1 MELNQLRGIKL
12 QEYRTIND
20 LSTSLKNELTKN
32 ASFFSNF
39 DGKSLDEQQ
48 RIACILNDCDLEII
62 AGAGTG
68 KTQTLVAKSSYLI
81 EYKNIKASEILCLSF
96 SKSSAKDL
104 KKRLKYSI
112 ETKTIHALGLSIIK
126 KRDEKGII
134 EEYGFKNIF
143 KEYLDD
149 ASQKQLDDIK
159 DFCENYLANVAT
171 KIKLNE
177 LDTEEEKL
185 NFLIS
190 KTSFVKRVWGFIDLF
205 KGKDNDIQ
213 DLKTLLSNCKKDY
226 NKKPNINT
234 LENINFLNIVDP
246 IFRFY
251 QRFLSRNH
259 LIDFNDMI
267 NNAIKHVEEHGI
279 NKNYKYIFVDEYQDV
294 SYKNFQLVKT
304 IKDKLNANLVV
315 VGDDWQS
322 IYGFRDSDLKLFTKF
337 TTFFPNANKVFIEQT
352 YRGPQQLIDSAGK
365 FIMKNKKLFNKS
377 LKSNISI
384 KKPIKIVYHS
394 LTSEKINKNIYNLI
408 NNLSKQGK
416 VLILGRHNSDINDFL
431 ANTNLVKKGRSKNY
445 KKITDKRENIKK
457 VTYRTIHN
465 AKGLE
470 SDYVII
476 IRVIDDFVGFPNQI
490 PPASYMHLIH
500 DWTLD
505 DKLEEERR
513 LFYVALTRAK
523 KGVYIFTT
531 RGIESEYITE
541 LKKDSSN
548 NIEIIYTDD
557 KNTYSHL
564 KEFKIA
570 PKNKVR

>member
-1 MELNQLRGIKL
+1 MEYKQISDLN
-12 QEYRTIND
+12 
-20 LSTSLKNELTKN
+20 SSLKNELN
-32 ASFFSNF
+32 ENSSFFDNF
-39 DGKSLDEQQ
+39 GGKSLDEQQ
-48 RIACILNDCDLEII
+48 RIACVLNDCDLEII

-81 EYKNIKASEILCLSF
+81 EYKNIKPSEILCLSF

-104 KKRLKYSI
+104 KKRLKHPI
-112 ETKTIHALGLSIIK
+112 ETRTIHALGLSIIN
-126 KRDEKGII
+126 KRDKKGII

-143 KEYLDD
+143 NEYLED
-149 ASQKQLDDIK
+149 ASQKTLEDIK
-159 DFCENYLANVAT
+159 DFCENYLANVST

-190 KTSFVKRVWGFIDLF
+190 KTSFVKRIWGFIDLF

-213 DLKTLLSNCKKDY
+213 DLKQLLSNCKRDF
-226 NKKPNINT
+226 NKKPNINA
-234 LENINFLNIVDP
+234 LENINFLTIVEP

-251 QRFLSRNH
+251 QGYLSKNH

-267 NNAIKHVEEHGI
+267 NNAIKHVESKGI
-279 NKNYKYIFVDEYQDV
+279 DNNYKYIFVDEFQDV

-304 IKDKLNANLVV
+304 IKDELDANLVV

-322 IYGFRDSDLKLFTKF
+322 IYGFRDSDLKLFTNF
-337 TTFFPNANKVFIEQT
+337 TDIFPNANKVFIEQT
-352 YRGPQQLIDSAGK
+352 YRGPQELIDSAGK
-365 FIMKNKKLFNKS
+365 FIMKNDKLFNKS
-377 LKSNISI
+377 LKSDISI
-384 KKPIKIVYHS
+384 KKPIKVVYHS
-394 LTSEKINKNIYNLI
+394 LTAEKENNNVYNLIYNL
-408 NNLSKQGK
+408 SKKGK
-416 VLILGRHNSDINDFL
+416 VLILGRHNSDIGDFL
-431 ANTNLVKKGRSKNY
+431 GNTNLVKKGRSKNF
-445 KKITDKRENIKK
+445 KKITDKYENIKK
-457 VTYRTIHN
+457 VSYRTIHN

-490 PPASYMHLIH
+490 PPASFMSLIH
-500 DWTLD
+500 DWDLTE
-505 DKLEEERR
+505 KLEEERR

-523 KGVYIFTT
+523 KGVYIFTAK
-531 RGIESEYITE
+531 GMESEYVTE
-541 LKKDSSN
+541 LKRDSSN

-564 KEFKIA
+564 NEFKIA
-570 PKNKVR
+570 PKPKKVR

>member
-1 MELNQLRGIKL
+1 MEYKR
-12 QEYRTIND
+12 IND
-20 LSTSLKNELTKN
+20 LNYSLKEELVN
-32 ASFFSNF
+32 NSSFFDDF

-48 RIACILNDCDLEII
+48 RIACILNDCDLQII

-81 EYKNIKASEILCLSF
+81 EKKNIKPSEILCLSF

-104 KKRLKYSI
+104 KKRLKYPI
-112 ETKTIHALGLSIIK
+112 ETRTIHALGLSIINK
-126 KRDEKGII
+126 KDKKGII

-143 KEYLDD
+143 NEYLED

-159 DFCENYLANVAT
+159 EFCENYLANTAT

-177 LDTEEEKL
+177 LGSEEEKL

-190 KTSFVKRVWGFIDLF
+190 KTSFVKRIWGFIDLF

-213 DLKTLLSNCKKDY
+213 DLKHLLTECK
-226 NKKPNINT
+226 NNFNIKS
-234 LENINFLNIVDP
+234 LENISFLRIVDP

-251 QRFLSRNH
+251 QRFLSKNH

-267 NNAIKHVEEHGI
+267 NNAIKNVEEKGI
-279 NKNYKYIFVDEYQDV
+279 DKNYKYIFVDEYQDV

-304 IKDKLNANLVV
+304 IKDKLNAYLVV

-322 IYGFRDSDLKLFTKF
+322 IYGFRDSDLKLFTNF
-337 TTFFPNANKVFIEQT
+337 TDIFPNANKVFIEQT
-352 YRGPQQLIDSAGK
+352 YRGPQQLINSAGK
-365 FIMKNKKLFNKS
+365 FIMKNDKLFNKS
-377 LKSNISI
+377 LKSDKSI

-394 LTSEKINKNIYNLI
+394 LTSEKENNNVYNLVY
-408 NNLSKQGK
+408 NLSKKGK
-416 VLILGRHNSDINDFL
+416 VLILGRHNSDINEFL
-431 ANTNLVKKGRSKNY
+431 GHTNLVKTGRSNNF
-445 KKITDKRENIKK
+445 KKITDKYGNIKK
-457 VTYRTIHN
+457 VSYRTIHN

-490 PPASYMHLIH
+490 PPASFMSLIH

-505 DKLEEERR
+505 EKLEEERR

-531 RGIESEYITE
+531 KGIESEYITE
-541 LKKDSSN
+541 LRRDCLN
-548 NIEIIYTDD
+548 DIEIVYTDD
-557 KNTYSHL
+557 KSTYSQL
-564 KEFKIA
+564 DEFKNA
-570 PKNKVR
+570 PKPKKVR

>member
-143 KEYLDD
+143 KEYLED

-177 LDTEEEKL
+177 LDSEEEKL

-267 NNAIKHVEEHGI
+267 NNAIKQVEEHGI
-279 NKNYKYIFVDEYQDV
+279 NKNYKYIFVDEYQDM

-564 KEFKIA
+564 KEFKMA

>member
-20 LSTSLKNELTKN
+20 LSTSLKNELSKN

-104 KKRLKYSI
+104 KKRLKYPI

-177 LDTEEEKL
+177 LDREEEKL

-267 NNAIKHVEEHGI
+267 NNAIKQVEEHGI
-279 NKNYKYIFVDEYQDV
+279 NKNYKYIFVDEYQDM

-304 IKDKLNANLVV
+304 IKDNLNANLVV

-377 LKSNISI
+377 LKSNMSI

-394 LTSEKINKNIYNLI
+394 LTSEKLNKNVYNLI
-408 NNLSKQGK
+408 YNLSKQGK

-500 DWTLD
+500 DWSLD

-541 LKKDSSN
+541 LKKDSSS

-564 KEFKIA
+564 KEFKMA
-570 PKNKVR
+570 PKKSS

>member
-1 MELNQLRGIKL
+1 M
-12 QEYRTIND
+12 Y
-20 LSTSLKNELTKN
+20 
-32 ASFFSNF
+32 
-39 DGKSLDEQQ
+39 
-48 RIACILNDCDLEII
+48 
-62 AGAGTG
+62 
-68 KTQTLVAKSSYLI
+68 
-81 EYKNIKASEILCLSF
+81 
-96 SKSSAKDL
+96 
-104 KKRLKYSI
+104 
-112 ETKTIHALGLSIIK
+112 
-126 KRDEKGII
+126 
-134 EEYGFKNIF
+134 
-143 KEYLDD
+143 
-149 ASQKQLDDIK
+149 
-159 DFCENYLANVAT
+159 
-171 KIKLNE
+171 
-177 LDTEEEKL
+177 
-185 NFLIS
+185 
-190 KTSFVKRVWGFIDLF
+190 VKRVWGFIDLF

-267 NNAIKHVEEHGI
+267 NNAIKQVEEHGI
-279 NKNYKYIFVDEYQDV
+279 NKNYKYIFVDEYQDM

-304 IKDKLNANLVV
+304 IKDNLNANLVV

-394 LTSEKINKNIYNLI
+394 LTSEKVNKNVYNLI
-408 NNLSKQGK
+408 YNLSKQGK

-500 DWTLD
+500 DWSLD

-541 LKKDSSN
+541 LKKDSSSN
-548 NIEIIYTDD
+548 LEIIYTDD

-564 KEFKIA
+564 KEFKMA

>member
-104 KKRLKYSI
+104 KKRLKYPI

-143 KEYLDD
+143 KEYL
-149 ASQKQLDDIK
+149 
-159 DFCENYLANVAT
+159 
-171 KIKLNE
+171 
-177 LDTEEEKL
+177 EEEKL

-267 NNAIKHVEEHGI
+267 NNAIKQVEEHGI
-279 NKNYKYIFVDEYQDV
+279 NKNYKYIFVDEYQDM

-304 IKDKLNANLVV
+304 IKDNLNANLVV

-394 LTSEKINKNIYNLI
+394 LTSEKVNKNVYNLI
-408 NNLSKQGK
+408 YNLSKQGK

-500 DWTLD
+500 DWSLD

-564 KEFKIA
+564 KEFKMA

>member
-143 KEYLDD
+143 KEYLED

-177 LDTEEEKL
+177 LDSEEEKL

-267 NNAIKHVEEHGI
+267 NNAIKQVEEHGI
-279 NKNYKYIFVDEYQDV
+279 NKNYKYIFVDEYQDM

-304 IKDKLNANLVV
+304 IKDNLNANLVV

-394 LTSEKINKNIYNLI
+394 LTSEKVNKNVYNLI
-408 NNLSKQGK
+408 YNLSKQGK

-500 DWTLD
+500 DWSLD

-541 LKKDSSN
+541 LKKDSSSN
-548 NIEIIYTDD
+548 LEIIYTDD

-564 KEFKIA
+564 KEFKMA

>member
-1 MELNQLRGIKL
+1 MEYKR
-12 QEYRTIND
+12 IND
-20 LSTSLKNELTKN
+20 LSSSLKDELKN
-32 ASFFSNF
+32 NSSFFDDF

-48 RIACILNDCDLEII
+48 RIACVLNDCDLEII

-68 KTQTLVAKSSYLI
+68 KTQTLVAKSSYLVK
-81 EYKNIKASEILCLSF
+81 YKNIKPSEILCLSF

-104 KKRLKYSI
+104 KKRLKYPI
-112 ETKTIHALGLSIIK
+112 ETRTIHALGLSIIN

-134 EEYGFKNIF
+134 EEYGFKNVF
-143 KEYLDD
+143 NEYLED
-149 ASQKQLDDIK
+149 ASQKQLEDIK

-190 KTSFVKRVWGFIDLF
+190 KTSFVKRIWGFIDLF
-205 KGKDNDIQ
+205 KGKDKDIQ
-213 DLKTLLSNCKKDY
+213 DLNRLLNNCKKNF
-226 NKKPNINT
+226 NKKPNINS
-234 LENINFLNIVDP
+234 LENINFLTIVDP

-251 QRFLSRNH
+251 QGFLSKNH

-267 NNAIKHVEEHGI
+267 NNAIKHVQRYGI
-279 NKNYKYIFVDEYQDV
+279 NKNYKYIFVDEYQDM
-294 SYKNFQLVKT
+294 SYKNFQLVKA
-304 IKDKLNANLVV
+304 IKDELNANLVV

-322 IYGFRDSDLKLFTKF
+322 IYGFRDSDLKLFTNF
-337 TTFFPNANKVFIEQT
+337 TDIFPNANKVFIEQT

-365 FIMKNKKLFNKS
+365 FIMKNDKLFNKS
-377 LKSNISI
+377 LKSDISI
-384 KKPIKIVYHS
+384 RKPIKIVYHS
-394 LTSEKINKNIYNLI
+394 LASEKENNNVYNLI
-408 NNLSKQGK
+408 YNLSKQGK

-431 ANTNLVKKGRSKNY
+431 GNTNLVKKGRSKNF
-445 KKITDKRENIKK
+445 KKVTDKYENIKK
-457 VTYRTIHN
+457 VSYRTIHN

-490 PPASYMHLIH
+490 PPASFMSLIH
-500 DWTLD
+500 DWSLNE
-505 DKLEEERR
+505 KLEEERR

-531 RGIESEYITE
+531 KGIESEYITE
-541 LKKDSSN
+541 LKRDCSN

-564 KEFKIA
+564 NEFKDA
-570 PKNKVR
+570 PKPKKIR

>member
-143 KEYLDD
+143 KEYLED

-177 LDTEEEKL
+177 LDSEEEKL

-267 NNAIKHVEEHGI
+267 NNAIKQVEEHGI
-279 NKNYKYIFVDEYQDV
+279 NKNYKYIFVDEYQDM

-304 IKDKLNANLVV
+304 IKDNLNANLVV

-394 LTSEKINKNIYNLI
+394 LTSEKVNKNVYNLI
-408 NNLSKQGK
+408 YNLSKQGK

-500 DWTLD
+500 DWSLD

-564 KEFKIA
+564 KEFKISS
-570 PKNKVR
+570 

>member
-104 KKRLKYSI
+104 KKRLKYPI

-143 KEYLDD
+143 KEYLED

-177 LDTEEEKL
+177 LDREEEKL

-267 NNAIKHVEEHGI
+267 NNAIKQVEEHGI
-279 NKNYKYIFVDEYQDV
+279 NKNYKYIFVDEYQDM

-304 IKDKLNANLVV
+304 IKDNLNANLVV

-394 LTSEKINKNIYNLI
+394 LTSEKVNKNVYNLI
-408 NNLSKQGK
+408 YNLSKQGK

-500 DWTLD
+500 DWSLD

-564 KEFKIA
+564 KEFKISS
-570 PKNKVR
+570 

>member
-177 LDTEEEKL
+177 LDREEEKL

-267 NNAIKHVEEHGI
+267 NNAIKQVEEHGI
-279 NKNYKYIFVDEYQDV
+279 NKNYKYIFVDEYQDM

-304 IKDKLNANLVV
+304 IKDNLNANLVV

-394 LTSEKINKNIYNLI
+394 LTSEKVNKNVYNLI
-408 NNLSKQGK
+408 YNLSKQGK

-564 KEFKIA
+564 KEFKMA